1 MGLTVVGLA
10 GSTCTSRV
18 LATLFEKH
26 VEDFKIKPVD
36 LASGEHKKSE
46 YLKLQ
51 PFGVIPVLQD
61 GDFNIF
67 ESRAIARY
75 ISEKFENQ
83 GTPLFGE
90 TVKDRALVN
99 QWLEVESQNYNPAV
113 SSIVAQVVFS
123 KYKGLTTD
131 EKVVEEQLAKLEK
144 VLDVYE
150 EHLSKNKYLAGDF
163 FSIADLSHLPYTHYL
178 VNVAKKGEGVTSRKH
193 VNAWWEDIS
202 SRPAWKKVLE
212 LQAKK

>member
-1 MGLTVVGLA
+1 
-10 GSTCTSRV
+10 V

-36 LASGEHKKSE
+36 LATGEHKKPE

-90 TVKDRALVN
+90 GPKDRALVN
-99 QWLEVESQNYNPAV
+99 QWLEVESQNYNPLV
-113 SSIVAQVVFS
+113 SSIVAQVVF
-123 KYKGLTTD
+123 YKLRGLATD

-150 EHLSKNKYLAGDF
+150 AHLSKNKYLAGNF